1 MLSSETYTRLW
12 RINDI
17 FEIGRSGKSPT
28 ESHNTIYESIE
39 GERTGTI
46 TGDFTWARKNTSDI
60 GYLKLSKEASISFD
74 DKDIL
79 RFPHSISFILLQ
91 SSGDLIS

>member
-1 MLSSETYTRLW
+1 MYDVNIAAGISQESQGDVYHPPMMLSSETYTRLW

-46 TGDFTWARKNTSDI
+46 TGDFTRI
-60 GYLKLSKEASISFD
+60 
-74 DKDIL
+74 
-79 RFPHSISFILLQ
+79 
-91 SSGDLIS
+91 